1 VTENQEKKEPV
12 FIAHKQLNR
21 FVVSEEEDDILSK
34 RIDQSSSGKQFTKPL
49 MIALVAMS
57 VCSVAFLLVFA
68 ALRLYAS
75 RNKRRPLANEEN
87 PQMEW
92 DDSGLNIIENPLEN
106 IQVKKCKKKVR
117 DYKSLKCFCLKD

>member
-1 VTENQEKKEPV
+1 MNISENEEKKEPI

-21 FVVSEEEDDILSK
+21 FVVSEDEDDILSK
-34 RIDQSSSGKQFTKPL
+34 RIDQSSTGRQFTKPF

-57 VCSVAFLLVFA
+57 VCSVGFLLIFA
-68 ALRLYAS
+68 ALKLRAS
-75 RNKRRPLANEEN
+75 RNRRRPGTNEEN

-106 IQVKKCKKKVR
+106 VQV
-117 DYKSLKCFCLKD
+117 DYSRE